1 MQFYEKIHSSLK
13 QKGVIM
19 LQIVK
24 NFGRFLQILDREI
37 EEIALKLF

>member
-1 MQFYEKIHSSLK
+1 MQFYEKINLNLK

-19 LQIVK
+19 LHIVK
-24 NFGRFLQILDREI
+24 GFGRFLQMLDREI